1 MPTIQTPQP
10 LPLVAPT
17 SGAERWRRLAEAI
30 NTLIRAVAALI
41 SGGGGGSTTPGGTWN
56 GTFLSGS
63 IQYNNN
69 GAFGGLGDFQYGLN
83 LPNASG
89 TPGPGLLLA
98 GAGKTQV
105 ALICDEQLSG
115 QKGITLIIEAGDA
128 SASGA
133 ATDDSGDLLAF
144 AGGTLNGDGG
154 VAKYQGGTSVH
165 ARAGDVV
172 IHGGN
177 STNGTPGNAVIMGGE
192 TGTAA
197 GSSTLLFMIKPTG
210 APSFGDVRIVKGD
223 GGGPPGGTS
232 TILIQFLDNGEIY
245 LTSSGTGAG
254 LATQPLISQ
263 GIGAPAKW
271 YTGFTGSKVI
281 GGQTYT
287 WKSGLLDSVV

>member
-1 MPTIQTPQP
+1 MPAVQPPQP

-17 SGAERWRRLAEAI
+17 SGMERWRRLAEAI
-30 NTLIRAVAALI
+30 NTLIKAVADLI
-41 SGGGGGSTTPGGTWN
+41 AGGGGGSTTPGGTWN

-69 GAFGGLGDFQYGLN
+69 GSFGGLGDFQYGLN

-89 TPGPGLLLA
+89 IPGPGLLLA
-98 GAGKTQV
+98 GAGKARIAV
-105 ALICDEQLSG
+105 LCDEQLPG
-115 QKGITLIIEAGDA
+115 QKGIDLIIEAGDA
-128 SASGA
+128 STSGA
-133 ATDDSGDLLAF
+133 GTDPPGALLLF
-144 AGGTLNGDGG
+144 AGGTLNGNGDI
-154 VAKYQGGTSVH
+154 AKLQGSTSVH
-165 ARAGDVV
+165 ARAGDA
-172 IHGGN
+172 ILHGGN
-177 STNGTPGNAVIMGGE
+177 STDGTPGNAICLPGE

-197 GSSTLLFMIKPTG
+197 GSSTILYMIKPAG
-210 APSFGDVRIVKGD
+210 APGFGDVRICKGD

-232 TILIQFLDNGEIY
+232 TVLIQFLDNGEIY

-254 LATQPLISQ
+254 LATQPLVSQ